1 MTSRKVANPSACP
14 SRTAPKFVIRIRED
28 LNEAVAALAEIHHR
42 SANSEMVQA
51 IEAWFKNKDQL
62 ELLKTIL
69 SSRLD
74 PAAAVMALSAP
85 RLVPSQPETKFVVRL
100 LEGQRE
106 SIAAESEARKT
117 GRGTNKSISRVCMND
132 VANDIL
138 QWWVDVNQD
147 LNALFAACAKLK
159 GGSKEALDVSVFMT
173 SAA

>member
-28 LNEAVAALAEIHHR
+28 LNEAVAALAESHHR

-51 IEAWFKNKDQL
+51 IEAWLNNKDQL

-74 PAAAVMALSAP
+74 PAVAVMALSGP
-85 RLVPSQPETKFVVRL
+85 RLVPSKPETKFVVRL

-106 SIAAESEARKT
+106 SLAAEREARMAARAKD
-117 GRGTNKSISRVCMND
+117 KSITRVCMND
-132 VANDIL
+132 VTNDIL
-138 QWWVDVNQD
+138 QWWVDINQD
-147 LNALFAACAKLK
+147 LKALFAACAKLK